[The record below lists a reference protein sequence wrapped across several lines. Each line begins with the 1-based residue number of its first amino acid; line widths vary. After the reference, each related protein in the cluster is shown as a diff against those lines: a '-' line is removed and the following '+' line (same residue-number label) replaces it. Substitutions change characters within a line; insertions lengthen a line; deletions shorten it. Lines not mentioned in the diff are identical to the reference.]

1 MSWIFSLRQT
11 WGGEYVS
18 ISSLRRRRM
27 LRAVCRT
34 MVPRTR
40 RLTTIPSTSGP
51 PIGDLMVDLIWMRY
65 RPLLRWWMKIT
76 TVSLSN
82 KLRVESLQQMSNS
95 INRSS
100 TGNCAWSSNR
110 SSHATT
116 TFVSDEVLWVLNLDS
131 GRLSKDKECPRVDMV
146 RCWNSYPGPSDTFR
160 ENLLLTSNWLP
171 PPLLIVSRLPVLP
184 DRVLF
189 LGAYPRSSQ
198 LSACEAIW
206 RKRW

>member
-1 MSWIFSLRQT
+1 
-11 WGGEYVS
+11 
-18 ISSLRRRRM
+18 
-27 LRAVCRT
+27 
-34 MVPRTR
+34 
-40 RLTTIPSTSGP
+40 
-51 PIGDLMVDLIWMRY
+51 MVDLIWMRY

-146 RCWNSYPGPSDTFR
+146 RCWNWKR
-160 ENLLLTSNWLP
+160 KKKQNLLWQSNKH
-171 PPLLIVSRLPVLP
+171 VT
-184 DRVLF
+184 VLF
-189 LGAYPRSSQ
+189 AFGAHPWKSTLNHS
-198 LSACEAIW
+198 LPEAL
-206 RKRW
+206 RKAETVHKSKS

>member
-1 MSWIFSLRQT
+1 
-11 WGGEYVS
+11 
-18 ISSLRRRRM
+18 
-27 LRAVCRT
+27 
-34 MVPRTR
+34 
-40 RLTTIPSTSGP
+40 
-51 PIGDLMVDLIWMRY
+51 MRY

-146 RCWNSYPGPSDTFR
+146 RCWNWKRKKNKTYYDKVTNMHRFICLWCSPMEKHPKPLVTRGTTQSRDSTQIEVLATFDHKIWSRSLEGWIKLYKKLNSYPAVSVEHLVSASDIFTFFFS
-160 ENLLLTSNWLP
+160 EFSLA
-171 PPLLIVSRLPVLP
+171 PV
-184 DRVLF
+184 
-189 LGAYPRSSQ
+189 
-198 LSACEAIW
+198 
-206 RKRW
+206 